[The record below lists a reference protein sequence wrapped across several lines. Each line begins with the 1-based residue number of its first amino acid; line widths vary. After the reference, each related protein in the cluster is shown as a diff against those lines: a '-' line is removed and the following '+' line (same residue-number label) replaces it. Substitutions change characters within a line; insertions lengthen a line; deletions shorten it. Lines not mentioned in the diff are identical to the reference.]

1 MYCRLCQKF
10 DKRPFGRDTWNRE
23 PSVRFRLQSVKAHE
37 QTVAHKDAIRME
49 AECKTTSDIAVVIHP
64 EASLSEMSQVFAALY
79 FLCKQR
85 IAHTTNFEPILD
97 LLGFLGN
104 ELKSKIRCGKNATY
118 CSVKSIQENLQC
130 MSEIIENDI
139 IDKLRQSKHFSL
151 LFDETTDCAVIE
163 QMVIRGRF
171 IDSDGTLHVK
181 FLKVLD
187 ALKPEVE
194 GDNTDDGIIS
204 LNAQNISQRVKKF
217 IENKELDYAC
227 LRGLGTDGAAVMT
240 GRVNGAV
247 KRIQNAQLAAQIG
260 PVESKCEAIGS
271 HCAAHKLNL
280 AVSQAGDHIPY
291 VKKFKAILR
300 QLYDFYNNSAVRSAG
315 LVAV

>member
-1 MYCRLCQKF
+1 
-10 DKRPFGRDTWNRE
+10 
-23 PSVRFRLQSVKAHE
+23 
-37 QTVAHKDAIRME
+37 
-49 AECKTTSDIAVVIHP
+49 
-64 EASLSEMSQVFAALY
+64 
-79 FLCKQR
+79 
-85 IAHTTNFEPILD
+85 
-97 LLGFLGN
+97 
-104 ELKSKIRCGKNATY
+104 
-118 CSVKSIQENLQC
+118 

-171 IDSDGTLHVK
+171 IDSDGTLHMK
-181 FLKVLD
+181 FLKVLN

-300 QLYDFYNNSAVRSAG
+300 QLYDFYNNSAVIGRPG
-315 LVAV
+315 L

>member
-1 MYCRLCQKF
+1 
-10 DKRPFGRDTWNRE
+10 
-23 PSVRFRLQSVKAHE
+23 
-37 QTVAHKDAIRME
+37 
-49 AECKTTSDIAVVIHP
+49 
-64 EASLSEMSQVFAALY
+64 
-79 FLCKQR
+79 
-85 IAHTTNFEPILD
+85 
-97 LLGFLGN
+97 
-104 ELKSKIRCGKNATY
+104 
-118 CSVKSIQENLQC
+118 

-163 QMVIRGRF
+163 QMVIRGQF

-280 AVSQAGDHIPY
+280 AVLQAGD
-291 VKKFKAILR
+291 
-300 QLYDFYNNSAVRSAG
+300 QGNSKTT
-315 LVAV
+315 L